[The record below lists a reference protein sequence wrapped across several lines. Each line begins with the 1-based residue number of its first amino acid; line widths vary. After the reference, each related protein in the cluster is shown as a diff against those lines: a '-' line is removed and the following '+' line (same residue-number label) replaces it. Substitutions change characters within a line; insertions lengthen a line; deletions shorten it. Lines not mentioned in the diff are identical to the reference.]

1 MASGT
6 VESLCQQARQAV
18 AERDYNQARQLY
30 LQALGFDP
38 DDADVHYGLATVY
51 FLLSDLESAAHH
63 FKQVNRIDPHR
74 AGAYINLGAVHNRLG
89 RFDEAAERGPGTPTE
104 TAREAAPSLDPER
117 VVDPTKHGPLL
128 TVLHNATI
136 DCDSHARHFVEMLEK
151 DIEPAIKELSACLLI
166 ADSPLSEL

>member
-74 AGAYINLGAVHNRLG
+74 AGRATGERHT
-89 RFDEAAERGPGTPTE
+89 AET
-104 TAREAAPSLDPER
+104 L
-117 VVDPTKHGPLL
+117 
-128 TVLHNATI
+128 
-136 DCDSHARHFVEMLEK
+136 
-151 DIEPAIKELSACLLI
+151 EPAVDRIYERRELVRCASC
-166 ADSPLSEL
+166 